1 MAGFEVT
8 KIQAAV
14 LQLDWSIRLFLDHRA
29 YIPAIT
35 LAAAAE
41 EILGKCVRSSAA
53 HARLKKHLSEEF
65 QLEAKLISDEHLNK
79 ARNWLKHNQ
88 DGDPFEKASFD
99 LENEA
104 IQLVARALSNLTS
117 ISQPLPSEGQRFLS
131 FVGIKQQ

>member
-1 MAGFEVT
+1 MADFEVT

-14 LQLDWSIRLFLDHRA
+14 LQLNWSIRLFLDHEA
-29 YIPAIT
+29 YIPSIT

-41 EILGKCVRSSAA
+41 EILGKCVDGSAA
-53 HARLKKHLSEEF
+53 HATLKKRFSEEF
-65 QLEAKLISDEHLNK
+65 QLKAKLVSDEHLNK
-79 ARNWLKHNQ
+79 VRNWLKHNQ
-88 DGDPFEKASFD
+88 NGDPFEKASID

-104 IQLVARALSNLTS
+104 IQFIARALFNLTS